1 MVRRTV
7 IVSLCL
13 LFSVLTSGC
22 WSSKEIED
30 LALYTGLALDVG
42 EPAPVE
48 KEFEEKG
55 GTYSKQNKVVA
66 TVQVVPI
73 KSASGSMDKKGGGG
87 GGQQKPY
94 SNVSGAGDSILEIF
108 RQFSIRRDRP
118 IIGHH
123 LKVIIISAELLK
135 RQTISQL
142 MDFVMRD
149 NDIRPSTMVYISQ
162 GTARDT
168 LTSDQPNEIPSFHIM
183 GMIRNQSRTSK
194 VLSPVTLARL
204 DALTYSKRSFVLQ
217 NLIKGDGEVEFSG
230 AGIVKG
236 DTGHWIGFLN
246 QEDTECVAW
255 LNNEGKAG
263 AIKAYDSSGEPMT
276 YEIKAM
282 DSKITATADGG
293 CISFSVKL
301 SSEGRFIETWNDQDT
316 SSSQEFADN
325 AGRIFEAKL
334 AKMMQALLGKLQ
346 NEYQCDAAGFGDKL
360 AIQQPAVWK
369 EVKDHWDEAFSKAK
383 IEITYDLKITDF
395 GSFTE

>member
-1 MVRRTV
+1 MVRRSA
-7 IVSLCL
+7 IVALGL
-13 LFSVLTSGC
+13 LLALMMSGC

-73 KSASGSMDKKGGGG
+73 KSASGSMGQKGGG
-87 GGQQKPY
+87 GGQQKPF

-149 NDIRPSTMVYISQ
+149 NDIRPSTMVYISR

-168 LTSDQPNEIPSFHIM
+168 LTSNQPNEIPSFHIM

-194 VLSPVTLARL
+194 VLSPVSLSKL

-217 NLIKGDGEVEFSG
+217 NLIKGDGEIEFSG

-246 QEDTECVAW
+246 QEDTECLAW
-255 LNNEGKAG
+255 LNNQGKAG

-282 DSKITATADGG
+282 ESKIKAKADGDN
-293 CISFSVKL
+293 ITFSVKL
-301 SSEGRFIETWNDQDT
+301 STEGRFIETWNDGDNST
-316 SSSQEFADN
+316 SEEFAEK
-325 AGRIFEAKL
+325 AGQIFKAKL
-334 AKMMQALLGKLQ
+334 ANMMQALIDKLQ
-346 NEYQCDAAGFGDKL
+346 TEYQCDAAGFGEKL

-369 EVKDHWDEAFSKAK
+369 KVKDHWDETFSKAK

-395 GSFTE
+395 GSITE